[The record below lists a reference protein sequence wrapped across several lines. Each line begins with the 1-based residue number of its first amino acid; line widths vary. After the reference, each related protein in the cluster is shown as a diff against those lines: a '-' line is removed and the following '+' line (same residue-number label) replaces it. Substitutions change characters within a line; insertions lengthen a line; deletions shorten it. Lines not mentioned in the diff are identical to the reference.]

1 MLRRAVI
8 TVPGQG
14 ETECP
19 RGGIPLC
26 GVFRG
31 CRRGRGIPCGWCAY
45 GTVSFAADACFDPD
59 DAVQDM
65 APFAAKQDDVARPQ
79 GADAARRRSRMA
91 GAAGGCVQVGCRAG
105 VSPESRVWRAV
116 LALPSAARVSGTG
129 SAGAPAAGTGAGAY
143 FAIGVSTA
151 MSRSLRSS
159 GRILCPFMRIW
170 TSCPSASI
178 ASTCSKKRRLV
189 SSISGG
195 CLGRRHRIPCGR
207 RDGCRGIGQAFEVVD
222 GDLRHD
228 LGYEAADGVF
238 QPLVVCERRR
248 ARRQQRPDG
257 FDGTQAADAVLRCL
271 RKPHDARYRM
281 AYVAVTRGFAA
292 PRRPAGENALQGG
305 NRICRGS
312 AAASAAPSGR
322 SG

>member
-1 MLRRAVI
+1 MKRNALCWKQTHSGAAVSLAGLECFFADCRFPGTAFIGRPVSGYRIPSRHMTRRTKRRTPRGSASHLRDRRFQRRADDASRRQDDSRHHGDDILAEAMLRRAVI

-105 VSPESRVWRAV
+105 GVAGKSG
-116 LALPSAARVSGTG
+116 LAG
-129 SAGAPAAGTGAGAY
+129 GAGIAVGGAG
-143 FAIGVSTA
+143 FGDGI
-151 MSRSLRSS
+151 RR
-159 GRILCPFMRIW
+159 CP
-170 TSCPSASI
+170 
-178 ASTCSKKRRLV
+178 
-189 SSISGG
+189 G
-195 CLGRRHRIPCGR
+195 C
-207 RDGCRGIGQAFEVVD
+207 RDRCRGIFRNRGQY
-222 GDLRHD
+222 GDVPFV
-228 LGYEAADGVF
+228 A
-238 QPLVVCERRR
+238 
-248 ARRQQRPDG
+248 QQRPHTVPFHADLDFVSFG
-257 FDGTQAADAVLRCL
+257 EHRFDLFEEEAVGQQ
-271 RKPHDARYRM
+271 HQ
-281 AYVAVTRGFAA
+281 
-292 PRRPAGENALQGG
+292 RRVFGASSPNTVRQERRA
-305 NRICRGS
+305 
-312 AAASAAPSGR
+312 AAASGR
-322 SG
+322 HSRW